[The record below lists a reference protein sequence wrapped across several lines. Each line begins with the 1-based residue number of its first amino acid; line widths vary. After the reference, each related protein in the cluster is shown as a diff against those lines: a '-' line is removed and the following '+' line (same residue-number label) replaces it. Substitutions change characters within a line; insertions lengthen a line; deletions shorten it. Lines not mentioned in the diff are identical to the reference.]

1 MERLRSD
8 ERPEITFIIQMIE
21 KLLNE
26 SDSLETALQQLAD
39 LDETGIEAVEKMI
52 EQREMTIRR
61 MLDILEVLVRERNKN
76 EGAIPYNPNI
86 AHVFYLAGF
95 IPASNEPSGHAGMSI
110 WRLPRGSNTP
120 MLA

>member
-61 MLDILEVLVRERNKN
+61 MLDILELLVRERTLCS
-76 EGAIPYNPNI
+76 E
-86 AHVFYLAGF
+86 V
-95 IPASNEPSGHAGMSI
+95 SSGMMS
-110 WRLPRGSNTP
+110 LDVVKCNLVSE
-120 MLA
+120 

>member
-1 MERLRSD
+1 
-8 ERPEITFIIQMIE
+8 MIE

-76 EGAIPYNPNI
+76 EGAIDTR
-86 AHVFYLAGF
+86 
-95 IPASNEPSGHAGMSI
+95 E
-110 WRLPRGSNTP
+110 
-120 MLA
+120 